1 MDLNTMNGKEL
12 TGLFWLRIG
21 VGDRILRRQ
30 ARSSGFII
38 CDEFLDYIRLDSLV
52 MVENFIHGS

>member
-1 MDLNTMNGKEL
+1 MNGKEL